1 MLLRI
6 RPHLAEP
13 LVQSSAL
20 RAVLAHVAP
29 PEPPPSAAEAGDSAT
44 ARADTLLK
52 RHCTTAARCVPWL
65 LEVLVAHGDNAAITE
80 DALLILRRV
89 SWAHGALRRQS
100 GSGLWAGGEPPSP
113 ALVAAVA
120 PALEAVV
127 AHCARDRGG
136 HRPALAAHG
145 LVAVFNVLVTGMRVP
160 EGLMP
165 AVLVALAVYP
175 SSPDVVDIV
184 LGIAEALAKPP
195 ALRPSIVPHMPAL
208 LDALVS
214 C

>member
-1 MLLRI
+1 MGGRG
-6 RPHLAEP
+6 
-13 LVQSSAL
+13 
-20 RAVLAHVAP
+20 AP
-29 PEPPPSAAEAGDSAT
+29 NG
-44 ARADTLLK
+44 
-52 RHCTTAARCVPWL
+52 
-65 LEVLVAHGDNAAITE
+65 
-80 DALLILRRV
+80 
-89 SWAHGALRRQS
+89 
-100 GSGLWAGGEPPSP
+100 PPSP

-127 AHCARDRGG
+127 AHCARDQGG